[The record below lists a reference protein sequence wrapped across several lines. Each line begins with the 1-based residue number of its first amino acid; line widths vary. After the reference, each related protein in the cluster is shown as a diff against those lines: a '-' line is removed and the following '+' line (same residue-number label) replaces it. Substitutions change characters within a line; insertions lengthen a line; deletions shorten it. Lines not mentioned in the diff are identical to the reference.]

1 MKPLEIRIGA
11 DRRSLAIMWDDGS
24 QAGVQASQLRKLS
37 RAAHQ
42 IRSALEGKEH
52 SFDDVTIVSA
62 EAIGSYAMRLV
73 FSDGHDRGIYP
84 WRYLREITHTQR

>member
-1 MKPLEIRIGA
+1 MNPLEIRIRA
-11 DRRSLAIMWDDGS
+11 DRRSLAITWDDGS
-24 QAGVQASQLRKLS
+24 LSAVRASRLRKLS

-42 IRSALEGKEH
+42 VRSAIDGRKR

-62 EAIGSYAMRLV
+62 EGVGWYALRLV

-84 WRYLREITHTQR
+84 WRYLREIADTQC